1 MDDKSRESGHLMLI
15 TPERVFY
22 AGLVGRPRE
31 RCQGAFNVYVALKGG
46 LWVTTSDGGEHY
58 GELLVV
64 PPNCRHTIA
73 SDHRSAIAVLIEPES
88 LRPGALEELTR
99 RLTGP
104 ERDAFISKIRSTYDM
119 LRNRQNGEDITS
131 ARLDAM
137 CFGEALP
144 RRQLDP
150 RVSRAIAQIGRF
162 SGEPVTAAS
171 CATEA
176 GLSSSRFLHLFKE
189 VTGVPLRRYRIW
201 NRIGAAARAVAQGQ
215 SLTDAAHAA
224 GFASS
229 AHFSSAFRDMFG
241 MTPTD
246 LFARLR

>member
-1 MDDKSRESGHLMLI
+1 MREAPCEPH
-15 TPERVFY
+15 
-22 AGLVGRPRE
+22 
-31 RCQGAFNVYVALKGG
+31 ALA
-46 LWVTTSDGGEHY
+46 
-58 GELLVV
+58 EL
-64 PPNCRHTIA
+64 CR
-73 SDHRSAIAVLIEPES
+73 R
-88 LRPGALEELTR
+88 
-99 RLTGP
+99 
-104 ERDAFISKIRSTYDM
+104 
-119 LRNRQNGEDITS
+119 
-131 ARLDAM
+131 
-137 CFGEALP
+137 
-144 RRQLDP
+144 
-150 RVSRAIAQIGRF
+150 
-162 SGEPVTAAS
+162 
-171 CATEA
+171 A